1 MNTNKP
7 MPANV
12 VAQAVVELFLNGNY
26 KKIVGFMN
34 WFLSNL
40 PRITPDKIMMKIKM
54 NLASI
59 KK

>member
-1 MNTNKP
+1 MDQIKQMINASQTG
-7 MPANV
+7 M
-12 VAQAVVELFLNGNY
+12 ELHLNGKG
-26 KKIVGFMN
+26 KKVVGFMN

-40 PRITPDKIMMKIKM
+40 PRITPDSLMMKIKK